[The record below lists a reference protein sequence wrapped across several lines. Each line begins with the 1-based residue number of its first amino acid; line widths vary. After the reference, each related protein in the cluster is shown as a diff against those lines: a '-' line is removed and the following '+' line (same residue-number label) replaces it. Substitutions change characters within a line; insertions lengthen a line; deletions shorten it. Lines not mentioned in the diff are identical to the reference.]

1 MIDPPLFQ
9 EPARSLY
16 VHIPFCQ
23 SRCFYCDF
31 TTYVADS
38 SVKAAYVARLIR
50 EIEMIAATLDD
61 RQKNTPL
68 STIFFGG
75 GTPTMLSD
83 REWKEIATAI
93 TTTFSLDE
101 QVEWTV
107 EANPGSTAEQLYPT
121 LRAIGV
127 NRISFGAQTFSEG
140 LLQTIGRLHDA
151 RDVMRAVKLA
161 KEAGFRRISL
171 DLMLGLP
178 EQTLVDVKEAL
189 DACLS
194 LDVSHIS
201 AYGLKIEEGT
211 PFADWQRKGL
221 LPLPD
226 EEDEVAMYEM
236 VRSVLHGQGFR
247 QYEISNFAKNG
258 EEARHNL
265 TYWRNLPYLAVGAG
279 AHGYVHGERYENV
292 KSLHQYAA
300 LIDEGRLPR
309 QAQTVVLMAEAMEDE
324 MMLGLRLEQG
334 VVLADFYRHFGVHAK
349 EVFAKPLH
357 SLRQKGWIAE
367 DEQRIW
373 IDPTYYEVSN
383 AIIAAFIQSCED
395 FVPKS

>member
-1 MIDPPLFQ
+1 
-9 EPARSLY
+9 
-16 VHIPFCQ
+16 
-23 SRCFYCDF
+23 
-31 TTYVADS
+31 
-38 SVKAAYVARLIR
+38 
-50 EIEMIAATLDD
+50 
-61 RQKNTPL
+61 
-68 STIFFGG
+68 
-75 GTPTMLSD
+75 MLTGL
-83 REWKEIATAI
+83 EWKQIAHAI
-93 TTTFSLDE
+93 TSTFALAE
-101 QVEWTV
+101 HVEWTV
-107 EANPGSTAEQLYPT
+107 EANPGSTAELLYPT
-121 LRAIGV
+121 LREIGV

-161 KEAGFRRISL
+161 KEAGFTRISL

-178 EQTLVDVKEAL
+178 EQTLEDVKEAL

-236 VRSVLHGQGFR
+236 VRTALQGQGFR
-247 QYEISNFAKNG
+247 QYEISNFAKQG

-279 AHGYVHGERYENV
+279 AHGYMHGERYENV

-300 LIDEGRLPR
+300 MLDEGRLPR
-309 QAQTVVLMAEAMEDE
+309 QAKTVVSLAEAMEDE

-334 VVLADFYRHFGVHAK
+334 VILADFYRHFGVHAN

-357 SLRQKGWIAE
+357 SLRQKGWIVE
-367 DEQRIW
+367 DEKRIW
-373 IDPTYYEVSN
+373 IDPAYYEVSN
-383 AIIAAFIQSCED
+383 AIIAAFIQTCED